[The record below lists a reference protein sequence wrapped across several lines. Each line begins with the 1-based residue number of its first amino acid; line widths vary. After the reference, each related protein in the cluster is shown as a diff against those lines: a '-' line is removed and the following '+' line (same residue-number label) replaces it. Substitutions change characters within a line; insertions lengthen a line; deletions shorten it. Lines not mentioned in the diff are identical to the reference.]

1 MNKYFQIKLN
11 DKELD
16 VMLIKLKISN
26 RNNSEKH
33 SEDNRDINIKQLNH

>member
-16 VMLIKLKISN
+16 VIKLKISN